1 MLHDPQFYDE
11 LSIEKLLKAFKTYAK
26 NYRIELIHSKDPS
39 VQSKAIK
46 SSIKNLFKDLLDE
59 IKPFK
64 YQITV
69 KVLLR
74 IHREYGEIEFASV
87 YFNCNTKTVEFA
99 PVYFNST
106 TNTVN
111 NSKYDLDK
119 YFQMLCRIDIFGLM
133 KDLVD

>member
-46 SSIKNLFKDLLDE
+46 SNIKNLFKDLLDE

-87 YFNCNTKTVEFA
+87 YFNCTTKTVEFA

-119 YFQMLCRIDIFGLM
+119 HFQMLYRIDIFGLM